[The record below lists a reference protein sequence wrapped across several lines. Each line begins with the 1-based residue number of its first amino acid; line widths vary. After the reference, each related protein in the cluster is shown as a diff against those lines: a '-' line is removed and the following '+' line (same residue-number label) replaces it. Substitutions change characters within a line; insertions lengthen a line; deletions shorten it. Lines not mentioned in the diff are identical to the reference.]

1 MKQMK
6 SLRLKNFFC
15 YDRSSSVGALMNILE
30 YRKNSPETPVTASPG
45 CGSAPTNTFNPH
57 SQMDTRDI
65 VGDYLK
71 SKSIALANFA
81 FVWMSRRE
89 SIFSPMPILYIIC
102 DTRMMHRWQKW
113 TRWLQKGTWP
123 NKLYETKHQCIN
135 VNLAWFTWTKTNP
148 WPWWNWMEI

>member
-6 SLRLKNFFC
+6 SLQLKNVFC

-45 CGSAPTNTFNPH
+45 CGSAPTNTFKPH

-71 SKSIALANFA
+71 PKSIALDTNFA
-81 FVWMSRRE
+81 F
-89 SIFSPMPILYIIC
+89 L
-102 DTRMMHRWQKW
+102 
-113 TRWLQKGTWP
+113 
-123 NKLYETKHQCIN
+123 
-135 VNLAWFTWTKTNP
+135 
-148 WPWWNWMEI
+148 